1 MSAKIIKIQSPERRK
16 PSQERALQKIDLIFE
31 ATIRLLEQGDVESLT
46 TNTIAERAGVS
57 VGTLYQ
63 YFEGKQAILHML
75 SQREIDALSQRLL
88 ATVRLATQRPVRE
101 RVSAI
106 MGAVVETYGGRQRA
120 HRRLLE
126 HALTRGAGTRLNP
139 LYAAIEEGLTKRDG
153 DAPGF
158 TPVQAFLFTH
168 AVAGVMRGLVGM
180 PEFNLKRKEIEEQL
194 TLMLEGF
201 VERIRGK

>member
-31 ATIRLLEQGDVESLT
+31 ATIRLLEQGDVDSLT
-46 TNTIAERAGVS
+46 TNAIAERAGVS

-88 ATVRLATQRPVRE
+88 ATVRLATQRPVGE

-106 MGAVVETYGGRQRA
+106 VGAVVETYGGRRRA

-139 LYAAIEEGLTKRDG
+139 LYTAIEEGLTKRDG

-158 TPVQAFLFTH
+158 TPVQAFVITH
-168 AVAGVMRGLVGM
+168 AVGGVMRGLVGM
-180 PEFNLKRKEIEEQL
+180 PELNLKRKEIEEQL
-194 TLMLEGF
+194 TLMLEGY
-201 VERIRGK
+201 VEKIRGK